1 MFQAPG
7 RASIIGIE
15 RFVAAILLAV
25 AVAGAVAFPRLLGR
39 VERVPALGF
48 GTHPP
53 SVTSVEAAPF
63 PSAPSAAKPTLR
75 SVAAPGGRLV
85 LRPAAAPARTAH
97 PSARPVREPARPT
110 PAPSTPVKVTAPTPA
125 PVSTPAPTAAPVAV
139 AAPSPAV
146 KVPTVPAVAVP
157 PGKVILPV
165 PTPVTLPAQTPLP
178 GRPAEGQPIVVPEQ
192 HLTQTV
198 TPPTQGDSRPVVTPP
213 TVGIPSPVAPSPLGS
228 HGSDGDSDNG

>member
-178 GRPAEGQPIVVPEQ
+178 GRPAGGQPIVVPEQ

-198 TPPTQGDSRPVVTPP
+198 TPPTQGDSQPVVSPP
-213 TVGIPSPVAPSPLGS
+213 SVGIPSPITPSPLG